1 MIIRDI
7 KLHDIHD
14 SNHNISD
21 VVVNNMSLVIHSDPL
36 IDFRDITLA
45 QINAVATT
53 IFPYIV
59 GLDRDR
65 ILSILEKA
73 YHSVQGQY
81 TIQDAVSW
89 AEGFVMPPEVHSTD
103 FRELAMLGFDLPEL
117 IRRKQARNK
126 HSRLSI
132 ERLERLW
139 DHSDP
144 DYDLLC
150 EFAREGVHVMT
161 SHNFVPR
168 RAKPSEFSPKYSI
181 AYPAVNKLIYDSYVA
196 DLAVI
201 LPSNCIARLP
211 ANIPIH
217 QSRLGHTLK
226 KGKPQGR
233 VTCNYSYGLP
243 RSRLNTDEVRE
254 RAREQYGDIMLST
267 VTDMAL
273 MILKQ
278 LDFAKEAGRSSRDLV
293 LWKMDL
299 KGAFTLLFFR
309 PIDCGLL
316 VLPMTDDLSYI
327 PIAGNFGLTI
337 FPFIFN
343 VISRVLDRAI
353 KALIWGLICWYID
366 DIQGCCLK
374 EHVDDDIATASEVIV
389 KLLGNDSVAHDKT
402 EKGRVIDWIGW
413 QFDLDTMTVSIA
425 DHNYYKTL
433 YGFLVIR
440 RGQRVKV
447 STLHTLASWASRYSS
462 VCIYMTPFSG
472 YLYSAFSGY
481 ENPEVEIVLP
491 ETAYLVILLW
501 RVFLFLMKLD
511 LKAFARPIEDF
522 RPWGEP
528 QYLLEVD
535 GSPIGVGFFI
545 HKRVYRDVISPETIY
560 EWECIFTASLCD
572 VYDLNNDS
580 RYQNSM
586 EFIASIMGMA
596 CLAYLG
602 IHNKR
607 IEILGDNIT
616 SLVWLEAL
624 KFRPGASTAAAFAYI
639 TLIKHCGYKVVSTEH
654 KEGTLNRADPLSRR
668 DTSAMNGRS
677 LSRCMTKKQLPPV
690 LRDLSSWLN
699 PSENIM
705 EETALLERMSN
716 LNSASRHLSTESRK
730 FR

>member
-1 MIIRDI
+1 MKQI

-14 SNHNISD
+14 IHSKISD
-21 VVVNNMSLVIHSDPL
+21 VI
-36 IDFRDITLA
+36 
-45 QINAVATT
+45 
-53 IFPYIV
+53 
-59 GLDRDR
+59 DRDS
-65 ILSILEKA
+65 LSTILEKA
-73 YHSVQGQY
+73 YLSVQGQY
-81 TIQDAVSW
+81 SIEDAVSW
-89 AEGFVMPPEVHSTD
+89 ADGFVMPPEVHNND

-117 IRRKQARNK
+117 IRRKQSRNK

-132 ERLERLW
+132 ERLNRLW
-139 DHSDP
+139 DHNDP
-144 DYDLLC
+144 DFELLC
-150 EFAREGVHVMT
+150 EFAREGVPVMT
-161 SHNFVPR
+161 SHDFVPCR
-168 RAKPSEFSPKYSI
+168 ESPPAFSPKYSI
-181 AYPAVNKLIYDSYVA
+181 AFPAVNKLIYDSYKA
-196 DLAVI
+196 DQAVI
-201 LPSNCIARLP
+201 LPSNCIAMLP
-211 ANIPIH
+211 PEIPIH

-233 VTCNYSYGLP
+233 VTCNYSFGEP
-243 RSRLNTDEVRE
+243 PFRLNTDEVRE
-254 RAREQYGDIMLST
+254 MARERYGDIKLST
-267 VTDMAL
+267 VDDMAL

-278 LDFAKEAGRSSRDLV
+278 LDYAKQWGRTSEDLI

-316 VLPMTDDLSYI
+316 VLAMTCGLSYI

-343 VISRVLDRAI
+343 VISRCLLRAI
-353 KALIWGLICWYID
+353 LLLILGLACIYID
-366 DIQGCCLK
+366 DLQGCCFK
-374 EHVDDDIATASEVIV
+374 EDVDEEIEIASGVIV
-389 KLLGNDSVAHDKT
+389 KLLGDDAVAHDKT
-402 EKGRVIDWIGW
+402 EKGRTLDWIGW

-440 RGQRVKV
+440 RGQRIKV
-447 STLHTLASWASRYSS
+447 STLHTLASWASRYAT
-462 VCIYMTPFSG
+462 VCIYMAPFSG

-481 ENPEVEIVLP
+481 DNPEVEIVLP
-491 ETAYLVILLW
+491 DTAYLVILLW

-522 RPWGEP
+522 RPRESP

-545 HKRVYRDVISPETIY
+545 HKRVCKFVPRVNSKGKLVHKSVW
-560 EWECIFTASLCD
+560 EWECIFTVSLCD
-572 VYDLNNDS
+572 VYNLNNDS

-596 CLAYLG
+596 CLAFLG

-607 IEILGDNIT
+607 IEILGDNTT

-639 TLIKHCGYKVVSTEH
+639 TLIKHCGYKVVSTEY

-668 DTSAMNGRS
+668 NTSSMAG
-677 LSRCMTKKQLPPV
+677 LPETLYMTKNHIPKILKDV
-690 LRDLSSWLN
+690 SSWLN

-705 EETALLERMSN
+705 EENALLERMSN
-716 LNSASRHLSTESRK
+716 LNDASLFLSKCPRRFT
-730 FR
+730 